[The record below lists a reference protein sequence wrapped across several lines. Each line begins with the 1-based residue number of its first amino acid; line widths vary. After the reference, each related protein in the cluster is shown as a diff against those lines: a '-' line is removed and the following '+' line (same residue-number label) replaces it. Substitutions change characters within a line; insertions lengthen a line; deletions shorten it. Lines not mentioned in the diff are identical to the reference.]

1 MVKKGRCEQ
10 NHSQIYYNYC
20 NKAKLIY
27 DFLIKKVIN
36 NPKHSP
42 KKAEIENIFFNNLIK
57 VFYYN

>member
-10 NHSQIYYNYC
+10 NHSQIYYNYF

-42 KKAEIENIFFNNLIK
+42 KKA
-57 VFYYN
+57 